1 MEYGYV
7 IYIWDLLQS
16 LVETGHIGRQPNA
29 AVTVTDGE
37 TVSFDVLIEKSFKFK
52 FLIMHMHA
60 SLLFITNFCTVMWL
74 CFVCGAL
81 ILVEVDVYSD

>member
-16 LVETGHIGRQPNA
+16 LVETGHIGRQPSA

-37 TVSFDVLIEKSFKFK
+37 MVSFDVLIEKSFK
-52 FLIMHMHA
+52 L
-60 SLLFITNFCTVMWL
+60 NF
-74 CFVCGAL
+74 
-81 ILVEVDVYSD
+81 

>member
-1 MEYGYV
+1 MWCIYIIVDNLLSPLEYGYV

-16 LVETGHIGRQPNA
+16 LVETGHIGGQPSA

-52 FLIMHMHA
+52 FLRMHMYA
-60 SLLFITNFCTVMWL
+60 SLLLITNLCTVIWL
-74 CFVCGAL
+74 CFV
-81 ILVEVDVYSD
+81 